1 MNFDLTEEQQMLQ
14 DSLRRFLA
22 NEYTFDKRREFI
34 NSGKGTD
41 DGIWNA
47 FAEMGLLAYTFP
59 EENDGLGGNAIDT
72 MLVME
77 SFGRALVTEPY
88 LATVVLAGG
97 LIRDNG
103 SDAQKADILPAIA
116 SGEKRMAFAHY
127 EQGARYNLSHINTS
141 ASSEGNGYVLNGS
154 KAAVIHGGQA
164 HQLIVSARTSGNAR
178 DENGLSLFLVDAD
191 ADGVTINDFL
201 THDGFRTAEVT
212 LNNVK
217 VGADALVGAADQ
229 AFAAIEKVIDQGTA
243 ALCAEAVGAMD
254 AMVEATVEYT
264 QTRKQFGVP
273 IARFQV
279 LQHRMADMFIQAQQ
293 GRSMAIVAAAYADS
307 DDREARREAISQAK
321 LLIGQ
326 GARLVGQAGVQLHGG
341 MGVTDEMWAS
351 HLFKRLTLVNL
362 LFGDSDYHLAKVS
375 DALLAKLA

>member
-1 MNFDLTEEQQMLQ
+1 MNFDLTGEQRMLQ

-22 NEYTFDKRREFI
+22 NEYTFDKRREYI
-34 NSGKGTD
+34 NSGKSTD
-41 DGIWNA
+41 DGIWSA

-103 SDAQKADILPAIA
+103 SDAQKAAILPAIA

-127 EQGARYNLSHINTS
+127 EQGARYNLSYVNTS
-141 ASSEGNGYVLNGS
+141 AKSEGNGYVLNGS
-154 KAAVIHGGQA
+154 KAAVIHGYQA
-164 HQLIVSARTSGNAR
+164 HQLIASARTSGNTR
-178 DENGLSLFLVDAD
+178 DENGLSLFLVDAG
-191 ADGVTINDFL
+191 ADGVTIRDFPA
-201 THDGFRTAEVT
+201 HDGFRTAEVT

-217 VGADALVGAADQ
+217 VGVDALVGAADQ

-375 DALLAKLA
+375 EALLAKLA

>member
-103 SDAQKADILPAIA
+103 SDAQKADLLPAIA

-127 EQGARYNLSHINTS
+127 EQGARYNLSHVNTS
-141 ASSEGNGYVLNGS
+141 AESDGEGYVLNGS

-164 HQLIVSARTSGNAR
+164 HQLIVSARTSGNPR

-217 VGADALVGAADQ
+217 VGADALVGTADQ

>member
-1 MNFDLTEEQQMLQ
+1 MNFDLTGEQRMLQ

-22 NEYTFDKRREFI
+22 NEYTFDKRREYI
-34 NSGKGTD
+34 NSGKSTD
-41 DGIWNA
+41 DGIWSA

-103 SDAQKADILPAIA
+103 SDAQKAAILPAIA

-127 EQGARYNLSHINTS
+127 EQGARYNLSYVNTS
-141 ASSEGNGYVLNGS
+141 AKSEGNGYVLNGS
-154 KAAVIHGGQA
+154 KAAVIHGYQA
-164 HQLIVSARTSGNAR
+164 HQLIASARTSGNTR
-178 DENGLSLFLVDAD
+178 DENGLSLFLVDAG
-191 ADGVTINDFL
+191 ADGVTIRDFPA
-201 THDGFRTAEVT
+201 HDGFRTAEVT

-217 VGADALVGAADQ
+217 VGVDALVGAADQ
-229 AFAAIEKVIDQGTA
+229 AFAAVEKVIDQGTA

-375 DALLAKLA
+375 EALLAKLA